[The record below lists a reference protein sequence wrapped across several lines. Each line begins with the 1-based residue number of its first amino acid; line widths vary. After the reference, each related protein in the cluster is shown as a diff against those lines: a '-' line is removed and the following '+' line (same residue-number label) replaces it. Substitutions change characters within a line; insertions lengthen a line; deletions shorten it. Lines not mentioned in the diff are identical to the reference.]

1 MGLLM
6 IDAAKTPEITGNWE
20 DGKLISVAINVS
32 EGFSRAYNEQIK
44 AAGGR
49 WQSHNESWLLPVGL
63 SAHDAVTKLQ
73 NLCKLKSEDGLLE
86 AMKSQAEAL
95 SSLSSQL
102 DIDIDIPA
110 PDGLAYMGYQKVG
123 IAYAL
128 QRGSAL
134 IADEPGLGKTIQAV
148 GISNAVPEIK
158 RVLVVAPATLRI
170 NWRREWQKW
179 CVKGLSVGIVASG
192 KPEDWPQVDV
202 ILITYDLVAK
212 HLVKIHEK
220 TWDMLIVDEAHTLRN
235 STAKRTQNI
244 FGHKQKDKP
253 TIPAIPANRKIL
265 LTGTPIVNR
274 PVELW
279 PLISAVNPDRFCSF
293 WAFANRYCEATKSKY
308 GWDFSGAENLDE
320 LQVELRAHC
329 MVRRKKSDVLKE
341 LPAKTRQIIRVENAA
356 ILKKEKAALRKI
368 RDDVVKVEASKILA
382 YLSDNIDKYDNA
394 SKLGGS
400 GKSSGTNVFEL
411 RHLSALAKVP
421 LAASLVEEALEQG
434 KVILFAHHK
443 DVIEA
448 YKSHFGSSAVVVNGS
463 MSAEQRQASVDR
475 FQNDDSC
482 TVFIGSL
489 QAAGVGLTLT
499 ASSHVIFA
507 ELDWVPGNMTQAEDR
522 AHRLGQLDNVLIWHV
537 VVDDSIDAKIADLL
551 VRKQTIIDAVM
562 AEEIETES
570 ESENEAV
577 AAAVSGVSRIVSASD
592 VRRWAAYRHKSEEL
606 PNSKR
611 GLRAQAARLRSA
623 DIEHA
628 TSSIKLYSTV
638 DNETLSDVD
647 AFILKALADLDQ
659 LNQLQSAYTLSLLN
673 NASISSIV
681 ENTKVQI
688 EEIKITQENDIEALN
703 PALIMH
709 PVSSTKEIANE
720 QIDEIKTQKD
730 SVNLAFKVPREF
742 RHRVRK
748 IAADQDISLVEVL
761 RVAIDLY
768 EQEHIR

>member
-1 MGLLM
+1 M

-86 AMKSQAEAL
+86 AMQSQAEAL
-95 SSLSSQL
+95 SALSSQV
-102 DIDIDIPA
+102 DIDIDIPV
-110 PDGLAYMGYQKVG
+110 PDGLSYMGYQKVG

-128 QRGSAL
+128 QKGNAL

-158 RVLVVAPATLRI
+158 GVLVIAPATLRI
-170 NWRREWQKW
+170 NWKREWLKW
-179 CVKGLSVGIVASG
+179 CVKGLSVGIVTSG

-220 TWDMLIVDEAHTLRN
+220 TWDMLIIDEAHTLRN

-279 PLISAVNPDRFCSF
+279 PLISAVNPDRFNNF
-293 WAFANRYCEATKSKY
+293 FAFANRYCEATKSKY

-368 RDDVVKVEASKILA
+368 KDDVVKVEASKILA
-382 YLSDNIDKYDNA
+382 YLSDSIEKYDNA
-394 SKLGGS
+394 SKLGS
-400 GKSSGTNVFEL
+400 AGKSAGANVFEL

-421 LAASLVEEALEQG
+421 LVASLVEEALEQG

-443 DVIEA
+443 DVIDA
-448 YKSHFGSSAVVVNGS
+448 YKAHFGNVAVVVNGS
-463 MSAEQRQASVDR
+463 MSLEQRQASVDR
-475 FQNDDSC
+475 FQNDASC

-537 VVDDSIDAKIADLL
+537 VIEDSIDAKIADLL
-551 VRKQTIIDAVM
+551 VRKQTVIDAVM

-570 ESENEAV
+570 ESDSENEAV
-577 AAAVSGVSRIVSASD
+577 AAAVSGVSRIVSASE

-606 PNSKR
+606 PNAKR
-611 GLRAQAARLRSA
+611 GLRAQAAKLRPD

-628 TSSIKLYSTV
+628 TSSVKLYSAT

-659 LNQLQSAYTLSLLN
+659 LNQLQSAYALSLLD

-688 EEIKITQENDIEALN
+688 EEIKITQENDIEALT

-709 PVSSTKEIANE
+709 SVSSTKEIANE

-742 RHRVRK
+742 RHRFRK

-761 RVAIDLY
+761 RTAIELY